1 MRFSSS
7 LLLLAALAHTARSR
21 RQAAGT
27 LHPLTDPLNFS
38 PPIPLVKTATGKE
51 SPGPT
56 SSFDF
61 PQQLQ
66 GCGSREHLDA
76 EPAAAGIAHWAAAVG
91 KVGDP
96 VASCF
101 EDRGSPPE
109 PQQRLMADSSGLVLY
124 EATHTS
130 SVAELMAISQ
140 EHQHHPL
147 TSAASDSMWSQSVF
161 FLLVSWTKPIES
173 LIRGI
178 PSQPPPKHRNVEE
191 TAGPSPFNLTFQKCA
206 EVTGKN
212 ESQMVTVKLILSSM
226 AVQSAFNISQL
237 TIRDNISGLSILSNM
252 GRETEIGFQT
262 YTKESLQAGE
272 YYVISYTAELNAG
285 ESQDWRII
293 SLPAYLNFGN
303 VSQVSA
309 NHGIHFLGFIVA
321 FVVSFALAC
330 SVLIIVHVIR
340 GRNLPLQQ
348 VERNQSCS
356 SYVLIGDAA
365 EQLKARLQLEDKVI
379 DILVHEDLQT
389 MTQAFN
395 DLHVLNAIHTDT
407 DLEHY
412 RKRMNIDAVVLL
424 LRNVKPDG
432 FLSPLLEERLSSV
445 VRGQFGEMENRL
457 CVQHD
462 GMLAALAA
470 QNNQETRE
478 KMEDLYLRQRQEEA
492 ELLVQNMDEAV
503 ASQCREDLDQLHTLE
518 QERLKYSLLVAHQ
531 EVSGNARRE
540 LVVRLRQAFR
550 SIIFDQLTEVTRQ
563 EEFDATSASQLL
575 HENWHFQF
583 QLEKLMDQQLAFQR
597 TILDKGLAHR
607 KNLVNRIERDVKH
620 RRNLL
625 NTAALHIAGFAN
637 LVKNAG
643 YLTDGSVESLLTMIQ
658 QEILAVKKLLLEVM
672 DQEKKLIH
680 CKLITERR
688 EHIVRKICEQEH
700 HQKQLASLLHTSGER
715 RFNYNKYLVYWHDL
729 LNSQSAELGELVEK
743 LDEEAVDQLETLHM
757 QLTKNAS
764 LKIKKLRV
772 EFVQEL
778 VRLGAPKDHLR
789 QMAENQD
796 EEVNTQ
802 DKKQKDQEENSKRKA
817 NESLEKVREELYQ
830 RLQSEIEEQKFLRH
844 WNQLVFQN
852 ILKNPLVLSNK
863 EIQKMMRRYFDNF
876 CQMDNNLALPKLWER
891 SRTQSRLTEWRN
903 TKIERLEKR
912 WKKRDKLKTKEL
924 GHGDGINLIAQQE
937 RTRDKI
943 KLYEEENKRA
953 AEEMSVVCTELLHQ
967 RANQMQEL
975 EESLGACM
983 ASIQLGKAEKQVSAL
998 EIHTAILS
1006 LQTLLLEELST
1017 AGSVAEAGGTPT
1029 VQAHIRELEH
1039 LGHLHSDTLQHEL
1052 ANQSERIEDDS
1063 WVLTQSSHPNEDDA
1077 EQSNSQTFICL
1088 QQAMLKFKELMQA
1101 ESKRLR
1107 DEDRCSQLLED
1118 VKGQLLVK
1126 TMLSLQDEEMKLA
1139 AFLMQRLKV
1148 SMPVFQALLNLLL
1161 PNATEKELTLV
1172 VNGICPER
1180 FISSKINEDKVDEQG
1195 KRRLKKSKMSL
1206 DLKVRNKLI
1215 GEYLENIGT
1224 PFRKKRSILKRK
1236 RLQLMKQVSF
1246 SHSHCSL
1253 ELPPAEADDHPES
1266 FNGGLGQMLNMPDTG
1281 EKVFTFCIKE
1291 EVPCSSDLQPKKKK
1305 KRNFLNFQRSSVAN
1319 MDGL

>member
-140 EHQHHPL
+140 KHQHHPL

-303 VSQVSA
+303 VSQDAPVRIAPLVADFALAKEAVIRVSA

-953 AEEMSVVCTELLHQ
+953 AEEMSV
-967 RANQMQEL
+967 
-975 EESLGACM
+975 
-983 ASIQLGKAEKQVSAL
+983 
-998 EIHTAILS
+998 
-1006 LQTLLLEELST
+1006 
-1017 AGSVAEAGGTPT
+1017 
-1029 VQAHIRELEH
+1029 ELEH

>member
-7 LLLLAALAHTARSR
+7 LLLLVALAHT
-21 RQAAGT
+21 
-27 LHPLTDPLNFS
+27 
-38 PPIPLVKTATGKE
+38 
-51 SPGPT
+51 
-56 SSFDF
+56 
-61 PQQLQ
+61 
-66 GCGSREHLDA
+66 
-76 EPAAAGIAHWAAAVG
+76 AVG

-96 VASCF
+96 VAFCF

-109 PQQRLMADSSGLVLY
+109 PQHRLMADSSGLMLY
-124 EATHTS
+124 EATHTP
-130 SVAELMAISQ
+130 SVTELKAISQ
-140 EHQHHPL
+140 KHQHHPL

-161 FLLVSWTKPIES
+161 FLLVSWTKPFEA

-178 PSQPPPKHRNVEE
+178 PSQSPPKHRNVEK

-226 AVQSAFNISQL
+226 AVQSALNISQL
-237 TIRDNISGLSILSNM
+237 TIRDNISGLSIRSNM
-252 GRETEIGFQT
+252 GRQTEIGFQT

-272 YYVISYTAELNAG
+272 YYVISYTAVLNAG

-303 VSQVSA
+303 VSQDAPVRIAPLVADFVLAKEAVIRVSA

-321 FVVSFALAC
+321 FVVSFALVC
-330 SVLIIVHVIR
+330 SVLIVVHVIR

-348 VERNQSCS
+348 VERNQSSS

-365 EQLKARLQLEDKVI
+365 EQLKARLQLEDKAI

-395 DLHVLNAIHTDT
+395 DLHMLNAIHTDT

-412 RKRMNIDAVVLL
+412 RKRMNIDAAVLL

-432 FLSPLLEERLSSV
+432 FLSPLFEERLSSV
-445 VRGQFGEMENRL
+445 VRGQFEEMENRL

-470 QNNQETRE
+470 QSNQETRE

-492 ELLVQNMDEAV
+492 ELCVQNMDEA
-503 ASQCREDLDQLHTLE
+503 CREDLDQLHTLE
-518 QERLKYSLLVAHQ
+518 QERLKYSLSVAHQ
-531 EVSGNARRE
+531 EVLGNARRE

-550 SIIFDQLTEVTRQ
+550 SIIFDQLAEVTRQ

-597 TILDKGLAHR
+597 MILDKGLAHR
-607 KNLVNRIERDVKH
+607 KNLVNRIERGVKH

-658 QEILAVKKLLLEVM
+658 QEILAVKKKLQEDM

-680 CKLITERR
+680 CKLISERR

-715 RFNYNKYLVYWHDL
+715 RYNYNKYLVNWHDL

-764 LKIKKLRV
+764 LKIKKIRV

-778 VRLGAPKDHLR
+778 VRIGAPKDHLR
-789 QMAENQD
+789 QMAEDQD

-802 DKKQKDQEENSKRKA
+802 EKKQKDQEENNKRKA
-817 NESLEKVREELYQ
+817 NESLEKVREELSQ

-852 ILKNPLVLSNK
+852 ILKNPLVLSNE
-863 EIQKMMRRYFDNF
+863 EIQKMMWRYLDNF
-876 CQMDNNLALPKLWER
+876 CQMDNSLALPKMCER
-891 SRTQSRLTEWRN
+891 SRTQSRLTEWGN
-903 TKIERLEKR
+903 TKLERLEKR

-967 RANQMQEL
+967 RANQMKEL

-983 ASIQLGKAEKQVSAL
+983 ASIQLCKAEKQVSAL
-998 EIHTAILS
+998 EIHIAILS

-1017 AGSVAEAGGTPT
+1017 AGSVAEAEVTQT

-1039 LGHLHSDTLQHEL
+1039 LGRLHSDTLHHEL
-1052 ANQSERIEDDS
+1052 ANQSERTEDDS
-1063 WVLTQSSHPNEDDA
+1063 WILTQSSHPNEDDA
-1077 EQSNSQTFICL
+1077 EQSSSQMFICL
-1088 QQAMLKFKELMQA
+1088 QQAMLKFKELMEA

-1107 DEDRCSQLLED
+1107 NEDRCSQLLED

-1148 SMPVFQALLNLLL
+1148 PMPVFQALLNLLL

-1172 VNGICPER
+1172 VNGICPES
-1180 FISSKINEDKVDEQG
+1180 FISSEINEDKVDEQG

-1266 FNGGLGQMLNMPDTG
+1266 INEGLGQMLNMPDTG

-1291 EVPCSSDLQPKKKK
+1291 EIPCSSDLQPKKKK
-1305 KRNFLNFQRSSVAN
+1305 KRNFLNFKRSSVAN

>member
-7 LLLLAALAHTARSR
+7 LLLLVALAHT
-21 RQAAGT
+21 
-27 LHPLTDPLNFS
+27 
-38 PPIPLVKTATGKE
+38 
-51 SPGPT
+51 
-56 SSFDF
+56 
-61 PQQLQ
+61 
-66 GCGSREHLDA
+66 
-76 EPAAAGIAHWAAAVG
+76 AVG

-96 VASCF
+96 VAFCF

-109 PQQRLMADSSGLVLY
+109 PQHRLMADSSGLMLY
-124 EATHTS
+124 EATHTP
-130 SVAELMAISQ
+130 SVTELKAISQ
-140 EHQHHPL
+140 KHQHHPL

-161 FLLVSWTKPIES
+161 FLLVSWTKPFEA

-178 PSQPPPKHRNVEE
+178 PSQSPPKHRNVEK

-226 AVQSAFNISQL
+226 AVQSALNISQL
-237 TIRDNISGLSILSNM
+237 TIRDNISGLSIRSNM
-252 GRETEIGFQT
+252 GRQTEIGFQT

-272 YYVISYTAELNAG
+272 YYVISYTAVLNAG

-303 VSQVSA
+303 VSQDAPVRIAPLVADFVLAKEAVIRVSA

-321 FVVSFALAC
+321 FVVSFALVC
-330 SVLIIVHVIR
+330 SVLIVVHVIR

-348 VERNQSCS
+348 VERNQSSS

-365 EQLKARLQLEDKVI
+365 EQLKARLQLEDKAI

-395 DLHVLNAIHTDT
+395 DLHMLNAIHTDT

-412 RKRMNIDAVVLL
+412 RKRMNIDAAVLL

-432 FLSPLLEERLSSV
+432 FLSPLFEERLSSV
-445 VRGQFGEMENRL
+445 VRGQFEEMENRL

-470 QNNQETRE
+470 QSNQETRE

-492 ELLVQNMDEAV
+492 ELCVQNMDEAV

-518 QERLKYSLLVAHQ
+518 QERLKYSLSVAHQ
-531 EVSGNARRE
+531 EVLGNARRE

-550 SIIFDQLTEVTRQ
+550 SIIFDQLAEVTRQ

-597 TILDKGLAHR
+597 MILDKGLAHR
-607 KNLVNRIERDVKH
+607 KNLVNRIERGVKH

-658 QEILAVKKLLLEVM
+658 QEILAVKKKLQEDM

-680 CKLITERR
+680 CKLISERR

-715 RFNYNKYLVYWHDL
+715 RYNYNKYLVNWHDL

-764 LKIKKLRV
+764 LKIKKIRV

-778 VRLGAPKDHLR
+778 VRIGAPKDHLR
-789 QMAENQD
+789 QMAEDQD

-802 DKKQKDQEENSKRKA
+802 EKKQKDQEENNKRKA
-817 NESLEKVREELYQ
+817 NESLEKVREELSQ

-852 ILKNPLVLSNK
+852 ILKNPLVLSNE
-863 EIQKMMRRYFDNF
+863 EIQKMMWRYLDNF
-876 CQMDNNLALPKLWER
+876 CQMDNSLALPKMCER
-891 SRTQSRLTEWRN
+891 SRTQSRLTEWGN
-903 TKIERLEKR
+903 TKLERLEKR

-953 AEEMSVVCTELLHQ
+953 AEEMSV
-967 RANQMQEL
+967 
-975 EESLGACM
+975 
-983 ASIQLGKAEKQVSAL
+983 
-998 EIHTAILS
+998 
-1006 LQTLLLEELST
+1006 
-1017 AGSVAEAGGTPT
+1017 
-1029 VQAHIRELEH
+1029 ELEH
-1039 LGHLHSDTLQHEL
+1039 LGRLHSDTLHHEL
-1052 ANQSERIEDDS
+1052 ANQSERTEDDS
-1063 WVLTQSSHPNEDDA
+1063 WILTQSSHPNEDDA
-1077 EQSNSQTFICL
+1077 EQSSSQMFICL
-1088 QQAMLKFKELMQA
+1088 QQAMLKFKELMEA

-1107 DEDRCSQLLED
+1107 NEDRCSQLLED

-1148 SMPVFQALLNLLL
+1148 PMPVFQALLNLLL

-1172 VNGICPER
+1172 VNGICPES
-1180 FISSKINEDKVDEQG
+1180 FISSEINEDKVDEQG

-1266 FNGGLGQMLNMPDTG
+1266 INEGLGQMLNMPDTG

-1291 EVPCSSDLQPKKKK
+1291 EIPCSSDLQPKKKK
-1305 KRNFLNFQRSSVAN
+1305 KRNFLNFKRSSVAN